1 MSDPHDRATTARPFS
16 DTVVQEN
23 LFAVPI
29 WSASVPTD
37 SEWLPLLV
45 NDIDHILDS
54 GLGMDF
60 EESSGHQTKP
70 ELQDRTED
78 HWQSFFQFVNGT
90 FEAITNTAGQLRWPQ
105 HGLRAWGLRIDE
117 RSVQKDLERG
127 AARTLLTHNHSPAL
141 LTSVFTCELPPS
153 LRGDQLS
160 TVFYNPAAHMVCPW
174 QQRTALI
181 APEVGTLTV
190 FPGWIEHAAP
200 LIVPLLPGER
210 RVIISIDYFPEMD
223 GTT

>member
-1 MSDPHDRATTARPFS
+1 MPDPRGVAPHARSFRDGP
-16 DTVVQEN
+16 VQKD

-29 WSASVPTD
+29 WSASVPKD
-37 SEWLPLLV
+37 SEWIPLLV
-45 NDIDHILDS
+45 KDIDHLLDG

-60 EESSGHQTKP
+60 EDSSGHQTKP

-78 HWQSFFQFVNGT
+78 HWLSFFEFISGT
-90 FEAITNTAGQLRWPQ
+90 FEAITSTAGQLRWPR
-105 HGLRAWGLRIDE
+105 HGLRAWALRIDE

-174 QQRTALI
+174 QQRTALV

-200 LIVPLLPGER
+200 LIIPLLPGER
-210 RVIISIDYFPEMD
+210 RVIISIDYFPEME
-223 GTT
+223 GPT

>member
-1 MSDPHDRATTARPFS
+1 MSDPREAATPARPFES
-16 DTVVQEN
+16 AVVQED
-23 LFAVPI
+23 LFAVPT
-29 WSASVPTD
+29 WSASAPRN
-37 SEWLPLLV
+37 SKWLRLLV

-60 EESSGHQTKP
+60 GGSSGHQTKP

-78 HWQSFFQFVNGT
+78 HWRSFFQFVNAT
-90 FEAITNTAGQLRWPQ
+90 FEAITSTAGQLRWPR

-117 RSVQKDLERG
+117 RSVQKDLESG
-127 AARTLLTHNHSPAL
+127 VARTLLTHNHSPAL
-141 LTSVFTCELPPS
+141 LTGVFTCELPPS

-174 QQRTALI
+174 HQRTALI

-200 LIVPLLPGER
+200 LVIPLRSGER

-223 GTT
+223 GAP

>member
-1 MSDPHDRATTARPFS
+1 MSDPRDS
-16 DTVVQEN
+16 VVEKQSFGDSLVQKD

-29 WSASVPTD
+29 WSAAVPQD
-37 SEWLPLLV
+37 SEWIPLLV

-60 EESSGHQTKP
+60 AESSGHQTKP
-70 ELQDRTED
+70 ELQDRTES
-78 HWQSFFQFVNGT
+78 HWLSFFQFVNDT
-90 FEAITNTAGQLRWPQ
+90 FEAITSTAGQLRWPR
-105 HGLRAWGLRIDE
+105 HGLRAWALRIDE

-127 AARTLLTHNHSPAL
+127 VARTLLTHNHSPAL
-141 LTSVFTCELPPS
+141 LTSVFSCELPAS
-153 LRGDQLS
+153 LRGDQLA

-174 QQRTALI
+174 QQRTALV

-200 LIVPLLPGER
+200 LVVPLRQGER
-210 RVIISIDYFPEMD
+210 RVIISIDYFPEME
-223 GTT
+223 GAP

>member
-1 MSDPHDRATTARPFS
+1 MSDPRDSATDAPS
-16 DTVVQEN
+16 SGASLLQEN

-29 WSASVPTD
+29 WSASVPQD
-37 SEWLPLLV
+37 SQWIPLLV
-45 NDIDHILDS
+45 SDIDDILDS
-54 GLGMDF
+54 GLGMDSQ
-60 EESSGHQTKP
+60 ECSGHQTKP
-70 ELQDRTED
+70 ELQDRAAS
-78 HWQSFFQFVNGT
+78 HWLSFFQFVNET
-90 FEAITNTAGQLRWPQ
+90 FEAITSTAGQLRWPR
-105 HGLRAWGLRIDE
+105 HGIRAWALRIDE

-174 QQRTALI
+174 QQRTALV

-200 LIVPLLPGER
+200 LVVPLSEGER
-210 RVIISIDYFPEMD
+210 RVIISIDYFPEIE
-223 GTT
+223 GAT